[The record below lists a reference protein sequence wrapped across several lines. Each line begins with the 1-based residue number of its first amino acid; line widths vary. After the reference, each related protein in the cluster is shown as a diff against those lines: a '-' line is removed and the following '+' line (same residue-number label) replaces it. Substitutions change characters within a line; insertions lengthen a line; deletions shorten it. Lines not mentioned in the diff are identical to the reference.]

1 MWRVA
6 VKPDARP
13 ALVCARYRT
22 GGVILQH
29 RQQGQK
35 NFRLTCAHINVYI
48 NAFFAGRRRASGAF
62 PIPQFA
68 FMSAVLA
75 PTPSLVSVAALAW
88 RGTGLVRPECVLAT
102 ASGDLYTSDWRG
114 GVAHMHPDGTH
125 ALYAGRLPQAADA
138 NRPTRPNGI
147 ALRRDGSF
155 LMADLGEDLGGVYRL
170 GRDGTVSEVLTH
182 VDGIDLPSSNFV
194 AEDAQGR
201 VWLTVSTRLKPRS
214 LGYNDRVADGFIVL
228 MDSTGARIVADGL
241 GFTNEALVSP
251 DGQWLYVNETYHK
264 KMSRYP
270 LRADGALGAKEVVT
284 TFGHG
289 AFPDGFAFD
298 SAGAAWVT
306 CVIGNQLIRVTPDG
320 AQQIVLEDGNPE
332 YVDWVE
338 AAYARAELGRQHMDK
353 PHTTRLKNISSIAF
367 GGADLKTVYLGCLA
381 GDAIAHFRLPETLD
395 LRGHAPVHWLY

>member
-1 MWRVA
+1 
-6 VKPDARP
+6 
-13 ALVCARYRT
+13 
-22 GGVILQH
+22 
-29 RQQGQK
+29 
-35 NFRLTCAHINVYI
+35 
-48 NAFFAGRRRASGAF
+48 
-62 PIPQFA
+62 
-68 FMSAVLA
+68 MSAVLDRPIPA
-75 PTPSLVSVAALAW
+75 VSAASLSW
-88 RGTGLVRPECVLAT
+88 CGTGLVRPECVLAT

-114 GVAHMHPDGTH
+114 GVAHIRPDGTQ
-125 ALYAGRLPQAADA
+125 ALYSGGLPQSAAPAPDRHT
-138 NRPTRPNGI
+138 RPTRPSRPNGI

-155 LMADLGEDLGGVYRL
+155 LMADLGEELGGVYAL
-170 GRDGTVSEVLTH
+170 TRDGAVREVLTRL
-182 VDGIDLPSSNFV
+182 DGIDLPPSNFV
-194 AEDAQGR
+194 TEDTQGR
-201 VWLTVSTRLKPRS
+201 MWLTVSTRHKPRA
-214 LGYNDRVADGFIVL
+214 LAYNNRVADGFIVL
-228 MDSTGARIVADGL
+228 MDAKGARIVADGI

-251 DGQWLYVNETYHK
+251 DGRWLYVNETYHR

-284 TFGHG
+284 TFGKG

-338 AAYARAELGRQHMDK
+338 AAYAGAELGRQHMDK

-381 GDAIAHFRLPETLD
+381 GDAIAHFRLPDALD
-395 LRGHAPVHWLY
+395 LRGHAPVHWHY